1 VPDWRRSVMPFVP
14 IELDDYV
21 EHHVKANPGSDRA
34 EVRSRLEA
42 TLAAA
47 RAGARC
53 DCGAPIWVIG
63 AAEVGHMCFTC
74 ITGEATPTDDCELV
88 GAPGHEPPQAPTS
101 SG

>member
-1 VPDWRRSVMPFVP
+1 MPSVR

-21 EHHVKANPGSDRA
+21 ERHVQANPGSDRA

-42 TLAAA
+42 TLAAT

-53 DCGAPIWVIG
+53 ACRAPIWVIG

-74 ITGEATPTDDCELV
+74 STGEATPTDDYELV
-88 GAPGHEPPQAPTS
+88 DAPGHEPPLPQARAS
-101 SG
+101 SD